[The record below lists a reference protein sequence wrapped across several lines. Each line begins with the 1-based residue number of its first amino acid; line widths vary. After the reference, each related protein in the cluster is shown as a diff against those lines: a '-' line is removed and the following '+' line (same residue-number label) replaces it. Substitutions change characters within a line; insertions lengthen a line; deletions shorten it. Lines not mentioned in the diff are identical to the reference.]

1 MKAQL
6 EQLKIP
12 VFVERSSYE
21 EHPLGRMEWIRLY
34 GVLFD
39 AEETAEQLFQEQVQQ
54 LDTVLT
60 GQSVGKKRSFFLY
73 YVQWCGECTKT
84 G

>member
-1 MKAQL
+1 
-6 EQLKIP
+6 
-12 VFVERSSYE
+12 
-21 EHPLGRMEWIRLY
+21 MEWIRLY

-73 YVQWCGECTKT
+73 YVQGCGECTKT
-84 G
+84 RVHYVPK

>member
-39 AEETAEQLFQEQVQQ
+39 AEETAEQLFQEQVQR
-54 LDTVLT
+54 LI
-60 GQSVGKKRSFFLY
+60 R
-73 YVQWCGECTKT
+73 C
-84 G
+84 